1 MKRLVA
7 STENLKDNFTIDL
20 SLLFVEKD
28 NEISLNEHYFNTISK
43 MYKDLICDH
52 IKSEMSTLCSNIKA
66 HSENDV
72 KGLIQESDI
81 FPDRYFFELG
91 KELDNINNY
100 NEDLTIKSIGDLRRL
115 FRFMNKNVRSFFT
128 NDIYD
133 VLSTK

>member
-7 STENLKDNFTIDL
+7 STENLKDSFTIDL

-28 NEISLNEHYFNTISK
+28 NKISLNEHYFNTISK
-43 MYKDLICDH
+43 MYKDLICEH
-52 IKSEMSTLCSNIKA
+52 IELQMNALCSNIKA
-66 HSENDV
+66 HSDNYV
-72 KGLIQESDI
+72 KGLVQESDL

-91 KELDNINNY
+91 KELDNINDY
-100 NEDLTIKSIGDLRRL
+100 NQELGIHSIGDLRRL

>member
-7 STENLKDNFTIDL
+7 STENLKANFTIDL
-20 SLLFVEKD
+20 SLLFVEND
-28 NEISLNEHYFNTISK
+28 NQINLNQNYFNTISK
-43 MYKDLICDH
+43 MYKDLICEH
-52 IKSEMSTLCSNIKA
+52 IELQMNGLCSNIKA

-81 FPDRYFFELG
+81 FPDRYFIELG

-100 NEDLTIKSIGDLRRL
+100 NEDITIKSIGDLRRL
-115 FRFMNKNVRSFFT
+115 FRFMNKNVTSFFT

>member
-7 STENLKDNFTIDL
+7 STENLKANFTIDL

-43 MYKDLICDH
+43 MYKDSICEH
-52 IKSEMSTLCSNIKA
+52 IQSQISTLCTNINA
-66 HSENDV
+66 HSKNDV
-72 KGLIQESDI
+72 KGLVQESDI
-81 FPDRYFFELG
+81 FPDRYLFELG

-100 NEDLTIKSIGDLRRL
+100 NEDITIKSIGDLRRL